1 MARKV
6 KFPLKMADGA
16 SVRDPDELK
25 MHFDLLSVL
34 EYYANGKLAEW
45 LDNCLYTHEAQAVR
59 ALDSLAEDFSQKLCD
74 ILGVAYTEQDGS
86 AILEKVSDRN
96 KRLAKL
102 RQYTDDENTLAAADY
117 VVFSQEELVKLLDR
131 EPGIKVIYL
140 CGERFAIPADWKE
153 ITYVGVNHPQVYIR
167 EGLKGVAVEQAEVSS
182 DLRAFK
188 AEQLWFDL
196 AEQDSA
202 IAQNEL
208 GNCLGT
214 MGNDGEAFQ
223 WYMKAAAQ
231 GCDKGQYN
239 LAVCYRDGAGV
250 GKDREEAFQW
260 FLKAAEQGHG
270 LAQYNLAVCYRDG
283 DGVDKDPEET
293 FQWFLKAAEQGV
305 ADAQNQVGFYY
316 YQHRNAKENREKAV
330 SWFIKAARQ
339 GHAWAQY
346 SLAKCYRDGD
356 GVDEDQR
363 EAFRWFLKA
372 AEQGHKYAQREVST
386 CYSRGRGV
394 EQDQEKSSAW
404 SMKALKQ
411 DAVSLAVKVLTKA
424 SRQ

>member
-16 SVRDPDELK
+16 TVRDPDELK

-59 ALDSLAEDFSQKLCD
+59 VLDSSAEDFSQKLCD

-86 AILEKVSDRN
+86 ASLEKVSEKN

-102 RQYTDDENTLAAADY
+102 RQYTDDGSILAAADH
-117 VVFSQEELVKLLDR
+117 VVFSQEELVKLLDQ
-131 EPGIKVIYL
+131 ESGIKVIYL
-140 CGERFAIPADWKE
+140 CGERFAVPADWKE
-153 ITYVGVNHPQVYIR
+153 ITYIGVNHPQVYIG
-167 EGLKGVAVEQAEVSS
+167 EGLEGVAVEQAEVSS
-182 DLRAFK
+182 DCRAFK
-188 AEQLWFDL
+188 AEQLWLGL
-196 AEQDSA
+196 AEQGNA

-208 GNCLGT
+208 GNCMNT

-223 WYMKAAAQ
+223 WYMKAAEQ
-231 GCDKGQYN
+231 GYNKGQYN

-250 GKDREEAFQW
+250 DKDREEAFKW
-260 FLKAAEQGHG
+260 FLKASEQGLD
-270 LAQYNLAVCYRDG
+270 LAQYDLAVCYRDG
-283 DGVDKDPEET
+283 DGVDKDQEEA
-293 FQWFLKAAEQGV
+293 FRWFLKAAEQGI
-305 ADAQNQVGFYY
+305 ADAQNQAGFYY
-316 YQHRNAKENREKAV
+316 YQRQGVKENQEKAV
-330 SWFIKAARQ
+330 SWFMKAARQ

-346 SLAKCYRDGD
+346 SLAKCYRDGH
-356 GVDEDQR
+356 GVDEDQK

-372 AEQGHKYAQREVST
+372 AEQGNKYAQKEVSI

-394 EQDQEKSSAW
+394 EQNQEESSTW
-404 SMKALKQ
+404 SMRAIKQ
-411 DAVSLAVKVLTKA
+411 DVVSLTAKVLKKA

>member
-25 MHFDLLSVL
+25 THFDLLSVL

-59 ALDSLAEDFSQKLCD
+59 ALDSSAEDFRQKLCD
-74 ILGVAYTEQDGS
+74 ILGVAYTEQDSS
-86 AILEKVSDRN
+86 ASLEKVSEKN

-102 RQYTDDENTLAAADY
+102 RQYTDDGNILAAADH
-117 VVFSQEELVKLLDR
+117 VVFSQEELVKLLDQ
-131 EPGIKVIYL
+131 EPDIKVIYL
-140 CGERFAIPADWKE
+140 CGERFAVPADWKE
-153 ITYVGVNHPQVYIR
+153 ITYIGVNHPQVYIG
-167 EGLKGVAVEQAEVSS
+167 EGLEGVAVEQAEVSS
-182 DLRAFK
+182 DCRTFK
-188 AEQLWFDL
+188 AEQLWLGL
-196 AEQDSA
+196 AEQGNA

-208 GNCLGT
+208 GNCLNT
-214 MGNDGEAFQ
+214 MGNDEEAFQ
-223 WYMKAAAQ
+223 WYVKAAEQ

-250 GKDREEAFQW
+250 DKDQEEAFKW
-260 FLKAAEQGHG
+260 FLKASEQGHD

-283 DGVDKDPEET
+283 DGVDEDQEES
-293 FQWFLKAAEQGV
+293 FQWFLKAAEQGI
-305 ADAQNQVGFYY
+305 AGAQNQVGFYY
-316 YQHRNAKENREKAV
+316 YQRRGVKENREKAV
-330 SWFIKAARQ
+330 SWFMKAARQ

-356 GVDEDQR
+356 GVDEDQK

-372 AEQGHKYAQREVST
+372 AEQGNKYAQREVSI

-394 EQDQEKSSAW
+394 EQNQEESSAW
-404 SMKALKQ
+404 NMRAIKQ
-411 DAVSLAVKVLTKA
+411 DVVSLTAKVLKKA